1 MTVLITTSRRPTRRT
16 RSLCND
22 LVKVIPGAVK
32 VNRGKMNI
40 KDVAAK
46 TLELNANTA
55 IIISV
60 YRGNPGKIWFL
71 QVTEH
76 SYRWVPP
83 DILLAGVKLQ
93 REFGYF
99 KLPPFRK
106 LAVIVPE
113 ETKDELEKLA
123 KALSNILKVPLIYT
137 SMDHKELLKQQAK
150 DFDIVLYVDNDPR
163 FKAVIKFIQ
172 TTDGKEIGPRIR
184 IKKMFWQIKR
194 VFKNE

>member
-32 VNRGKMNI
+32 VNRGKMSI

-46 TLELNANTA
+46 TLELNANAA

-71 QVTEH
+71 QVTEQ
-76 SYRWVPP
+76 SYGWVPP

-99 KLPPFRK
+99 KLSPFRK
-106 LAVIVPE
+106 LAVTISE

-123 KALSNILKVPLIYT
+123 RALSNILKVPLIYIPI
-137 SMDHKELLKQQAK
+137 SHKELLKQQVK
-150 DFDIVLYVDNDPR
+150 DFDVALHVDNDPQ
-163 FKAVIKFIQ
+163 FKAAIKFIQ
-172 TTDGKEIGPRIR
+172 NVDGKEIGPRIR

-194 VFKNE
+194 VFKIE

>member
-22 LVKVIPGAVK
+22 LARAIPGAIK
-32 VNRGKMNI
+32 VNRGKMSI

-46 TLELNANTA
+46 TLELNANAA

-76 SYRWVPP
+76 SYHWVPP
-83 DILLAGVKLQ
+83 DMLLAGVKLQ

-99 KLPPFRK
+99 KLPTLRK
-106 LAVIVPE
+106 LAVTVLE
-113 ETKDELEKLA
+113 EAEYELKELA
-123 KALSNILKVPLIYT
+123 KALSNILKVPLICVST
-137 SMDHKELLKQQAK
+137 SHRDLLKQQIK
-150 DFDIVLYVDNDPR
+150 DFDVLLYVNSDPQ
-163 FKAVIKFIQ
+163 FKSAIKFIQ
-172 TTDGKEIGPRIR
+172 TIDGKEIGPRIR

-194 VFKNE
+194 VFKN